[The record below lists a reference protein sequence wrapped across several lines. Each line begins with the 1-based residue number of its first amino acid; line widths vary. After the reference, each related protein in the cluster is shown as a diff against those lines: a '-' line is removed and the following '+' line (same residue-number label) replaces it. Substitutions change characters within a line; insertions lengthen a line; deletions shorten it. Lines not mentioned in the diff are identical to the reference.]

1 MTATD
6 TPADRLPPRAGLSGG
21 RLTLIFVV
29 VVAVGVVVATL
40 GGDEAAAEVG
50 KPAPALAVT
59 LFGGEVFDLVDHV
72 RFGRGPVLLNLWAS
86 WCEPCTREFPALS
99 AYAEAHPEVTVLGVA
114 VQDPE
119 DDARRFADRMNPSF
133 LVGWDRGGAIRK
145 AYPSF
150 GLPATFLIG
159 SDGTVN
165 DIILAELTLE
175 RLQSLTFGE

>member
-1 MTATD
+1 MTTTD
-6 TPADRLPPRAGLSGG
+6 PPAEPLPSRAGLSGG

-29 VVAVGVVVATL
+29 VVAVGALLATM
-40 GGDEAAAEVG
+40 GGSDAAAEVG

-59 LFGGEVFDLVDHV
+59 LFDGEVFDLVDHV
-72 RFGRGPVLLNLWAS
+72 RFGEGPVLLNLWAS

-99 AYAEAHPEVTVLGVA
+99 AYAETHPEVTVLGVA

-119 DDARRFADRMNPSF
+119 DDARRFAESMDPSF
-133 LVGWDRGGAIRK
+133 LVGWDRGGAVRE

-159 SDGTVN
+159 SDGTVT
-165 DIILAELTLE
+165 DIILAELTEDRLE
-175 RLQSLTFGE
+175 SLSFE